1 MTYNIRAERSR
12 LGMTQTQL
20 AKRLNVDP
28 SSVVRWENGGT
39 ITQDTLINMRDIF
52 GCTIDWLLGL
62 TDERRPVKRKE

>member
-1 MTYNIRAERSR
+1 MTYNIKAERSR

-62 TDERRPVKRKE
+62 TDERRPVKHKE